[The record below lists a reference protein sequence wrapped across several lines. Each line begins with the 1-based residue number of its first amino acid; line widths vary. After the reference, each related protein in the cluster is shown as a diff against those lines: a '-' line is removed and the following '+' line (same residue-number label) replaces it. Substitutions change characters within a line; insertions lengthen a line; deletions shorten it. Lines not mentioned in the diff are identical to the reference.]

1 MQILIFWCVLESWI
15 KRMTYFWRDGHC
27 ECVRCH
33 WVWKSVIK
41 KNKLLQLK
49 DGSLHYLHLWCM
61 ISARNTSYK
70 CLSPLTW
77 ELSWIMQ
84 HHPLVE
90 TNHSDH
96 THTDLACRN
105 NKSATPN
112 VFNHTLLST
121 GPLSTCPLSTWLAM
135 WSSRS
140 VPFPLWGTPMCTCK
154 LSGADSAELWDL
166 EWATFFFFFFFSQR
180 AIVTLLGGDN
190 SECVRTTSKE
200 ADWAFPFY
208 FISTQYY
215 IIPTLSVSTLPW
227 QAPLTKWKIIF
238 FICWLFSWLD

>member
-1 MQILIFWCVLESWI
+1 MCP
-15 KRMTYFWRDGHC
+15 
-27 ECVRCH
+27 
-33 WVWKSVIK
+33 WKLDK
-41 KNKLLQLK
+41 KNDLLLKRWSLRVCSVSLGVKICHKKTKLLQLI
-49 DGSLHYLHLWCM
+49 DGSLHYLYLWCM

-70 CLSPLTW
+70 CFSPLTW

-112 VFNHTLLST
+112 VCNHTLLST
-121 GPLSTCPLSTWLAM
+121 GPLSTCPLSTWSAM

-154 LSGADSAELWDL
+154 LSGADSLVFEQADSELWDL
-166 EWATFFFFFFFSQR
+166 EWATFLFLFLFPEGHSYFTRRSEQPARRLTEHFLF
-180 AIVTLLGGDN
+180 TLFQH
-190 SECVRTTSKE
+190 SITS
-200 ADWAFPFY
+200 Y
-208 FISTQYY
+208 
-215 IIPTLSVSTLPW
+215 LPCLCRRY
-227 QAPLTKWKIIF
+227 PG
-238 FICWLFSWLD
+238 